1 MYIARL
7 FFLSLAPL
15 LAKAQLSGSV
25 GPLTSATSKA
35 QTKTCNVLAYG
46 AVADKATDI
55 GPALTSAWDDC
66 STGGVIYI
74 PPGDYAIKTW
84 VTLSGGSAC
93 AIQLDGII
101 YRTGT
106 DGGNMIMVKHTSDF
120 EFFSS
125 TSEGA
130 FQGYGYEF
138 HAEGSSDGPRILRLY
153 DVTDFSVHDVALVDS
168 PLFHFSIDTCYNG
181 EVYNMAIR
189 GGDMGGLDG
198 IDVWSENVW
207 IHDVEVTNK
216 DECVTVKSP
225 AKNILVENI
234 YCNWSGGCGMGSL
247 GTDTDISDIVYRNVY
262 TWNSNQMYMVKS
274 NGGSG
279 TVSNLVLEN
288 FIGHGNAY
296 SLDIDAYWSSM
307 STIDGDGV
315 ELNNVT
321 IRNWKG
327 TEANGAERGP
337 IKVLCAAGAP
347 CTDVTIED
355 FAMWTESGD
364 EQTYRCE
371 NAYGTG
377 FCVQD
382 DDEQSGYTT
391 TLTATS
397 APSAYSAPRMSS
409 NLESS
414 FGTASE
420 IPIPSIPTSFYPSA
434 TPYSPLAGAASSGV
448 GASSDAKVVATSSTS
463 STSITLTSAS
473 QSQVTGVAAVA
484 SSTSVAFPSPS
495 SSPVPLSPF
504 SSSPSSSP
512 TSDEVGKATKTPHAK
527 SHHRHHNCHAHY

>member
-1 MYIARL
+1 MHFSHLAL
-7 FFLSLAPL
+7 FLAPL
-15 LAKAQLSGSV
+15 LVKGQLSGSV
-25 GPLTSATSKA
+25 GPLTSASSKS
-35 QTKTCNVLAYG
+35 QTKTCDVTDYG
-46 AVADKATDI
+46 AVADKSTDL
-55 GPALTSAWDDC
+55 GTALSSAWDDC
-66 STGGVIYI
+66 ANGGVVYI
-74 PPGDYAIKTW
+74 PPGDYALETW
-84 VTLSGGSAC
+84 VKLSGCTAC

-106 DGGNMIMVKHTSDF
+106 DGGNMIMIEHSSDF

-153 DVTDFSVHDVALVDS
+153 DVSDFSVHDVALVDS
-168 PLFHFSIDTCYNG
+168 PLFHFSMDTCTNG

-225 AKNILVENI
+225 SKNILVENI
-234 YCNWSGGCGMGSL
+234 YCNWSGGCAMGSL

-288 FIGHGNAY
+288 FIGYGNAY
-296 SLDIDAYWSSM
+296 SLDIDAAWSSM

-315 ELNNVT
+315 TLNNVT

-327 TEANGAERGP
+327 TEADGTERGP
-337 IKVLCAAGAP
+337 VKVVCASGAP
-347 CTDVTIED
+347 CTEVTIED

-364 EQTYRCE
+364 SQLYTCE
-371 NAYGTG
+371 NAFGDG
-377 FCVQD
+377 MCLQEGD
-382 DDEQSGYTT
+382 GSSGYST
-391 TLTATS
+391 TLTAS
-397 APSAYSAPRMSS
+397 AAPTGYSDAGKMDSD
-409 NLESS
+409 LETA
-414 FGTASE
+414 FGTDSE
-420 IPIPSIPTSFYPSA
+420 IPIPTIPTSFFPGA
-434 TPYSPLAGAASSGV
+434 TPYSALAAASASGAV
-448 GASSDAKVVATSSTS
+448 STPAASASAKASSRTSAALSLSSALPTDVDAVSNGYPSTS
-463 STSITLTSAS
+463 S
-473 QSQVTGVAAVA
+473 VAAE
-484 SSTSVAFPSPS
+484 SE
-495 SSPVPLSPF
+495 
-504 SSSPSSSP
+504 P
-512 TSDEVGKATKTPHAK
+512 TARPHGG
-527 SHHRHHNCHAHY
+527 SHHHKHSHKCRAH

>member
-1 MYIARL
+1 MYATGVFL
-7 FFLSLAPL
+7 LSLAPL
-15 LAKAQLSGSV
+15 LARGQLSGSV
-25 GPLTSATSKA
+25 GPLTSTDSKS
-35 QTKTCNVLAYG
+35 QTKTCNVVDYG

-55 GPALTSAWDDC
+55 GPALQSAWDDC
-66 STGGVIYI
+66 ASGGVIYI
-74 PPGDYAIKTW
+74 PPGDYAMETW
-84 VTLSGGSAC
+84 VTLSGGNAC

-106 DGGNMIMVKHTSDF
+106 DGGNMIMIKHSSDF

-130 FQGYGYEF
+130 VQGYGYEF
-138 HAEGSSDGPRILRLY
+138 HAKGSMDGPRILRLY
-153 DVTDFSVHDVALVDS
+153 DVSDFSVHDVALVDS
-168 PLFHFSIDTCYNG
+168 PLFHFSLDTCYNG

-189 GGDMGGLDG
+189 GGNSGGLDG

-234 YCNWSGGCGMGSL
+234 YCNWSGGCAMGSL

-327 TEANGAERGP
+327 TEANGAQRGP
-337 IKVLCAAGAP
+337 IKVLCASGAP
-347 CTDVTIED
+347 CTDVSIED

-371 NAYGTG
+371 NAFGSG
-377 FCVQD
+377 FCLQD
-382 DDEQSGYTT
+382 DDGSTPYTT
-391 TLTATS
+391 TLTATA
-397 APSAYSAPRMSS
+397 APSGYSAPRMAN
-409 NLESS
+409 NLESA
-414 FGTASE
+414 FGTDSE
-420 IPIPSIPTSFYPSA
+420 IPIPTIPTSFYPGA
-434 TPYSPLAGAASSGV
+434 TPYSTLAGAISIDSTESS
-448 GASSDAKVVATSSTS
+448 SSVA
-463 STSITLTSAS
+463 
-473 QSQVTGVAAVA
+473 V
-484 SSTSVAFPSPS
+484 SSTSVASDDKATAQS
-495 SSPVPLSPF
+495 SIDV
-504 SSSPSSSP
+504 SSPSAVSP
-512 TSDEVGKATKTPHAK
+512 TQIVNAVSTSSGILTSVNSSTSNGNVNPTGVPHQG
-527 SHHRHHNCHAHY
+527 SHHHSHHHCRAH

>member
-1 MYIARL
+1 MYTVGL
-7 FFLSLAPL
+7 FLLCLGPL
-15 LAKAQLSGSV
+15 LVKGQLSGSV
-25 GPLTSATSKA
+25 GPLTSASSKSQA
-35 QTKTCNVLAYG
+35 KTCNIVDYG

-55 GPALTSAWDDC
+55 GSALQSAWDDC
-66 STGGVIYI
+66 SSGGVIYI
-74 PPGDYAIKTW
+74 PPGDYAMETW
-84 VTLSGGSAC
+84 VTLSGGNAC

-106 DGGNMIMVKHTSDF
+106 DGGNMIMIKHSSDF

-130 FQGYGYEF
+130 IQGYGYEF
-138 HAEGSSDGPRILRLY
+138 HAEGSMDGPRIMRLY
-153 DVTDFSVHDVALVDS
+153 DVSDFSVHDVALVDS
-168 PLFHFSIDTCYNG
+168 PLFHFSLDTCYNG
-181 EVYNMAIR
+181 EVYNLAIR
-189 GGDMGGLDG
+189 GGNSGGLDG

-234 YCNWSGGCGMGSL
+234 YCNWSGGCAMGSL

-262 TWNSNQMYMVKS
+262 TWNSNQMFMVKS

-307 STIDGDGV
+307 STIDGEGV

-327 TEANGAERGP
+327 TEANGAQRGP

-347 CTDVTIED
+347 CTEVTIED
-355 FAMWTESGD
+355 FAMWTETGD

-371 NAYGTG
+371 NAFGSG
-377 FCVQD
+377 FCLQD
-382 DDEQSGYTT
+382 GDGSSPYTT
-391 TLTATS
+391 TLTATA
-397 APSAYSAPRMSS
+397 APSGFSAPRMAN
-409 NLESS
+409 NLGSA
-414 FGTASE
+414 FGTDSE
-420 IPIPSIPTSFYPSA
+420 IPVPTIPTSFFPGA
-434 TPYSPLAGAASSGV
+434 TPYSALAGANSIKSADSSSSAAV
-448 GASSDAKVVATSSTS
+448 LSTSVVSDARTTPESSIDLS
-463 STSITLTSAS
+463 LTSIVKPTR
-473 QSQVTGVAAVA
+473 VANVA
-484 SSTSVAFPSPS
+484 SSSSASTASHSPS
-495 SSPVPLSPF
+495 ASTGSVKSTGVPHGS
-504 SSSPSSSP
+504 
-512 TSDEVGKATKTPHAK
+512 
-527 SHHRHHNCHAHY
+527 SHHHQHHCHAH